1 MNWIRVNQAI
11 TPFAVKLFLPS
22 GEVRR
27 TKLAVTTFEQF
38 NNALLKFLTADQQLH
53 YLVLRY
59 RDDGD
64 WVNFSSEEEFADAIE
79 ILRYQQTKN
88 PTAALSIQVELG
100 ELKPELPQPVEE
112 EEPVEEVVDKIQV
125 ENEHKAMEEVKEAI
139 EEAQPIESESKPEI
153 EASFIVVDQPQV
165 VENVVD
171 TSKEDEEE
179 LVRQSLHAMRQSV
192 QSFIQNA
199 PVQRIQESQYE
210 SDEQSDDEELQ
221 PQPIPVQPKEPE
233 VPQKFAKEL
242 DLLAEM
248 GFNDRV
254 KNIDLLEQK
263 NGDLSDVIQ
272 LLLGQ

>member
-22 GEVRR
+22 REVRR
-27 TKLAVTTFEQF
+27 TKLTVTTFEQF

-53 YLVLRY
+53 NLVLRY